1 MSSQSNTRDPV
12 CGMTV
17 DPVTAQYTT
26 VHNGTTWY
34 FCAAGCR
41 DEFLENSDHFAGAS
55 TTPVQPVA
63 KRTSLG
69 RELRWA
75 VVLFVIIVALVML
88 ARGFTVKKTASAMNS
103 NTVVIGKAAGQDQA
117 VDDGSGGVIT
127 TVNHD
132 RQAAAG
138 ETVFTL
144 SLNTHTAD
152 LNAFDPMKQVHLR
165 DATTELHAQGFAVVG
180 ERSSHHQEYRV
191 QFTATQGSAT
201 ILVVTDL
208 GGVAQRQFPFS
219 T

>member
-1 MSSQSNTRDPV
+1 MSSKSKTRDTV
-12 CGMTV
+12 CGMAV
-17 DPVTAQYTT
+17 DPTTAQHSA
-26 VHNGTTWY
+26 VHNGMTWY

-41 DEFLENSDHFAGAS
+41 DEFLENPGHFAGAS

-69 RELRWA
+69 REVRWA
-75 VVLFVIIVALVML
+75 VVLFAIIVALVML

-103 NTVVIGKAAGQDQA
+103 NTVVIGKAAGQDRA

-127 TVNHD
+127 TASRD

-165 DATTELHAQGFAVVG
+165 DATTELHAQGFALIG

-191 QFTATQGSAT
+191 EFANPQGGAAT
-201 ILVVTDL
+201 LVVTDL
-208 GGVAQRQFPFS
+208 AGVAQRQLPFS
-219 T
+219 S